1 MDPGN
6 TANRPFPNTRWS
18 LIARVAEGD
27 EASRRQALEE
37 LCQVYW
43 PPIYAYIRSKGASP
57 AEAEDLTQGFFA
69 DFLARDDFAKASNR
83 AGKLRSYML
92 GAVKN
97 YMAND
102 WRSKQCL
109 KRGGGAQIV
118 SLDLTHEDSY
128 DKLIEPTEKDT
139 PESIFDRQWAL
150 TVLHNV
156 LESLEQRYHSKGQAS
171 LFESLRFIISPGAP
185 GKPYAEIAATENM
198 SESAVKV
205 AAHRLKERYGTL
217 LRETIADTL
226 VNRNDVGEE
235 LQELMEAFS

>member
-6 TANRPFPNTRWS
+6 TANRPFPDTRWS
-18 LIARVAEGD
+18 LIAQVAEGD
-27 EASRRQALEE
+27 EASKKQALEE

-43 PPIYAYIRSKGASP
+43 PPIYAFIRSKGATP

-69 DFLARDDFAKASNR
+69 EFLARDDFSRASSH

-92 GAVKN
+92 GAVKH

-109 KRGGGAQIV
+109 KRGGGAQIF
-118 SLDLTHEDSY
+118 SLDITYDDGY
-128 DKLIEPTEKDT
+128 DKMIEPTEKDT

-156 LESLEQRYHSKGQAS
+156 LESLRQRYEAKGQHS
-171 LFESLRFIISPGAP
+171 LFEALRFVISPGASST
-185 GKPYAEIAATENM
+185 PYAKIASAQNM

-226 VNRNDVGEE
+226 VDREYVGEE
-235 LQELMEAFS
+235 LRELMESFN